1 MFGLRRQWFAV
12 SLLSIA
18 LTGCDPTQPTAPRI
32 QDQSAASPQT
42 TVNAPS
48 NLSATAASQTRIEL
62 AWKDN
67 SSNETGFEI
76 RRSTTG
82 PDGSFPV
89 IATTGASATS
99 YPDTGLSLGTQ
110 YCYEVRAFSVG
121 RKTTSYSTSTAPA
134 CATTLAP
141 PVPPGPPQAPEYE
154 IAGSA
159 GSHAVAIWWVDRAS
173 NEDGFRVERS
183 ADSGAT
189 WVTAATTTANI
200 GSITDRDRESEVQV
214 CYRVSAFNAEGVSA
228 PSNTACATPLAGPT
242 DLALDESGLLT
253 WTDNSALEDGY
264 EVWMMMDSW
273 GYAELIAV
281 LPPNTTSYQTGG
293 CGGSCY
299 GFIVVAVK
307 DGASSDPAV
316 VSPPPAIP

>member
-1 MFGLRRQWFAV
+1 MNARLCCSVFSLV
-12 SLLSIA
+12 LLSTI
-18 LTGCDPTQPTAPRI
+18 GCESRNPLAPVGI
-32 QDQSAASPQT
+32 QASSSSSGSAP
-42 TVNAPS
+42 NAPS
-48 NLSATAASQTRIEL
+48 MMNATAVSVERIEVS
-62 AWKDN
+62 WHDN
-67 SSNETGFEI
+67 ATNETGFEV
-76 RRSTTG
+76 RRSTDG
-82 PDGSFPV
+82 PTGSFPV
-89 IATTGASATS
+89 IALTGANATA
-99 YPDTGLSLGTQ
+99 YADTGLAAEKQ
-110 YCYEVRAFSVG
+110 YCYKVRAVSLTT
-121 RKTTSYSTSTAPA
+121 KTTSYSVFTDIL
-134 CATTLAP
+134 CATTPPL

-253 WTDNSALEDGY
+253 WRDNSALEDGY
-264 EVWMMMDSW
+264 EVWMMMDAW
-273 GYAELIAV
+273 GYAEVIAV